1 MASDTTV
8 IDAPTASTSSLPEGV
23 RVGDER
29 LVSLT
34 EAAGSKA
41 KSLMAREQSGPYLRI
56 AVTGGG
62 CSGLSYKL
70 KFAAEPKRGDILVH
84 TGGVPVVV
92 DSRSAL
98 YLRGTNLD
106 YSDSLVSGG
115 FKFRNPNAKGT
126 CSCGDSF
133 AV

>member
-1 MASDTTV
+1 MPPDTTV
-8 IDAPTASTSSLPEGV
+8 ADAPAAPTSSLPEGV

-29 LVSLT
+29 LVCLT

-41 KSLMAREQSGPYLRI
+41 QNLMAREQSGPYLRV
-56 AVTGGG
+56 AVSGGG

-70 KFAAEPKRGDILVH
+70 KFATEPKRGDILVH
-84 TGGVPVVV
+84 TGGIPVVV

-98 YLRGTNLD
+98 YLRGTHLD